1 MSRNLTRKQRNFVNE
16 YIKTGNGQNS
26 ALKSYNVSNENVARN
41 IASENLT
48 KPNVLKSIQEAL
60 PDELLNERHIEML
73 NKRDEKGNLDN
84 IVLSGVRLGYEL
96 KGYLVNKQLN
106 VNVDY
111 SPNEQEKQKANEA
124 LKALFS

>member
-1 MSRNLTRKQRNFVNE
+1 MSRTLTKKQKNFVKE
-16 YIKTGNGQNS
+16 YVKTGNGQNS

-48 KPNVLKSIQEAL
+48 KPNILKSIQEAL
-60 PDELLNERHIEML
+60 PDELLNERHIEIL
-73 NKRDEKGNLDN
+73 NKRDVNGNLDN

-106 VNVDY
+106 INVDY
-111 SPNEQEKQKANEA
+111 QPSEEEKENA
-124 LKALFS
+124 LKALKEL